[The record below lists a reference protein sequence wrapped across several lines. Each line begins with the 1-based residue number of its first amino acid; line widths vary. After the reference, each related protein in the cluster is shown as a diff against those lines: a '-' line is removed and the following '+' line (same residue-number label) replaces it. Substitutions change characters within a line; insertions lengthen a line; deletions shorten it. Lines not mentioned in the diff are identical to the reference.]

1 MVLNV
6 KIIQNDSFFGING
19 GIMSGTFLGQFEN
32 SITNRRVSIPQSF
45 RRLFS
50 SASRMQVIAI
60 RGRQNT
66 IYIFPWDR
74 WKDLESKLEKGT
86 DEEKDLLKKFRIY
99 ATLLTVEGPGRI
111 LLPKNLLDIANITD
125 KAVIL
130 GEGNYFS
137 LWNPD
142 NFKKYLAEIDKEYD
156 MILQRNSH
164 IL

>member
-6 KIIQNDSFFGING
+6 KIIQNDSFIGIIG
-19 GIMSGTFLGQFEN
+19 GIMSGAFLGQFEN

-66 IYIFPWDR
+66 IYIFPWDN

-125 KAVIL
+125 KAMIL
-130 GEGNYFS
+130 GEGSYFS

-156 MILQRNSH
+156 MILQRNDH